1 MSGTVSGTGTRERGA
16 ARSARGGGYGPGV
29 RRGCTEFVN
38 SLRTPTDVGYY
49 VVGSAVFL
57 FVILRNRDSIDETTG
72 LSAGALMLPGVLAF
86 SMIFAALFGLAT
98 AVATEREDGTLLR
111 AKSLPHGTTG
121 YVVGQST
128 RTALEVCFSLTLL
141 LVPGLILL
149 DDGWS
154 GGVWGVPHTASLLVL
169 GVLASTPLGFAIG
182 SLVKNP
188 RTLGGWGFL
197 LMGGMVAI
205 SGTFFPLSALP
216 GWAAGL
222 AQVFPLYWLGHGL
235 RSAMLPDA
243 AAAGEIN
250 GTWQVWESYA
260 VLGAWALLGLVLAP
274 VLLRRMARRESG
286 ASMSARRETA
296 LQRY

>member
-1 MSGTVSGTGTRERGA
+1 MSEAVNGKGRGA
-16 ARSARGGGYGPGV
+16 SGARPAWGKGYGPGV
-29 RRGCTEFVN
+29 RRGCTEFMN
-38 SLRTPTDVGYY
+38 SLRTPTDLAYY
-49 VVGSAVFL
+49 VVGAAVFL
-57 FVILRNRDSIDETTG
+57 FIIFRGRSSIDETTQI
-72 LSAGALMLPGVLAF
+72 SAGALMLPGVLAF
-86 SMIFAALFGLAT
+86 TVIFGALFGLAT

-128 RTALEVCFSLTLL
+128 RAALEVTLSLSLL

-154 GGVWGVPHTASLLVL
+154 GGVAGVPHAASLLLL

-197 LMGGMVAI
+197 VMGGLVAI
-205 SGTFFPLSALP
+205 SGTFLPLAALP
-216 GWAAGL
+216 GWVAGL
-222 AQVFPLYWLGHGL
+222 AQVLPLYWLGHGL

-250 GTWQVWESYA
+250 ESWQVWESYA
-260 VLGAWALLGLVLAP
+260 ALGAWALVGLFLAP

-296 LQRY
+296 LQRF

>member
-1 MSGTVSGTGTRERGA
+1 MSNTANGTRTREPEAPRLAWGN
-16 ARSARGGGYGPGV
+16 GYGPGV
-29 RRGCTEFVN
+29 ARGRTEFMN
-38 SLRTPTDVGYY
+38 SLRTPSDVGYY
-49 VVGSAVFL
+49 IVGSTVFVL
-57 FVILRNRDSIDETTG
+57 VMFFNRDNIDETTG
-72 LSAGALMLPGVLAF
+72 ISAGALMLPGVLAF
-86 SMIFAALFGLAT
+86 TLIFGALMGLAT
-98 AVATEREDGTLLR
+98 SVATEREDGTLLR

-128 RTALEVCFSLTLL
+128 RVTLEVLFSLALL
-141 LVPGLILL
+141 LVPAFILL
-149 DDGWS
+149 DNAWS
-154 GGVWGVPHTASLLVL
+154 GGLWGVPHVASLVLL
-169 GVLASTPLGFAIG
+169 GVLAATPLGFAVG

-188 RTLGGWGFL
+188 RALGGWGFMV
-197 LMGGMVAI
+197 MGGLVGI
-205 SGTFFPLSALP
+205 SGIFFPLALLP

-250 GTWQVWESYA
+250 GSWQVWESYA
-260 VLGAWALLGLVLAP
+260 VLGAWALVGLVLAP

>member
-1 MSGTVSGTGTRERGA
+1 MSEAVSGAGERERGA
-16 ARSARGGGYGPGV
+16 ARFAWGHGYGPGV
-29 RRGCTEFVN
+29 RRGATEFLN
-38 SLRTPTDVGYY
+38 SLRTPADVGYY
-49 VVGSAVFL
+49 IVGSAVFL
-57 FVILRNRDSIDETTG
+57 VVMFLNRHSVDETTG
-72 LSAGALMLPGVLAF
+72 VSAGALMLPGVLGF
-86 SMIFAALFGLAT
+86 TIIFGALFGLAT
-98 AVATEREDGTLLR
+98 AVSTEREDGTLLR

-128 RTALEVCFSLTLL
+128 RAALEVVLSLVLL

-149 DDGWS
+149 DNAWS
-154 GGVWGVPHTASLLVL
+154 GGVWGVPHAASLVLL
-169 GVLASTPLGFAIG
+169 GVLASTPLGFAVG

-188 RTLGGWGFL
+188 RALGGWGFM
-197 LMGGMVAI
+197 LMSGLVGI
-205 SGTFFPLSALP
+205 SGTFFPLSVLP
-216 GWAAGL
+216 GWVAGL

-250 GTWQVWESYA
+250 GSWQVWESYA

>member
-1 MSGTVSGTGTRERGA
+1 MSEAVSQQDGREAGA
-16 ARSARGGGYGPGV
+16 ARFAWGKGYGPGV
-29 RRGCTEFVN
+29 RRGTTEFVN
-38 SLRTPTDVGYY
+38 SLRTPTDLTYY

-57 FVILRNRDSIDETTG
+57 FIILRNRNSIDETTG
-72 LSAGALMLPGVLAF
+72 ISSGALMLPGVLAF
-86 SMIFAALFGLAT
+86 TMIFAALFGLAT

-128 RTALEVCFSLTLL
+128 RAALEVCFSLTLL

-154 GGVWGVPHTASLLVL
+154 GGLWGVPHAASLLLL

-197 LMGGMVAI
+197 AMGGLVGI
-205 SGTFFPLSALP
+205 SGTFVPLSLLP
-216 GWAAGL
+216 GWLAGV

-250 GTWQVWESYA
+250 GSWQVWESYA
-260 VLGAWALLGLVLAP
+260 VLGAWALVGLLLAP

-286 ASMSARRETA
+286 AAVSARRETA
-296 LQRY
+296 LQRV

>member
-1 MSGTVSGTGTRERGA
+1 MSGTVSGTGARERGA
-16 ARSARGGGYGPGV
+16 ARPARGGGYGPGV
-29 RRGCTEFVN
+29 RRGCTEFMN

-49 VVGSAVFL
+49 VIGSAVFL
-57 FVILRNRDSIDETTG
+57 FVILRNRDNIDETTG

-154 GGVWGVPHTASLLVL
+154 GGVWGCRTRPRCWCSGCSPRPPRLRRRLAGQESAHARRL
-169 GVLASTPLGFAIG
+169 GVPVDGRHGRDLGYVLPAVG
-182 SLVKNP
+182 TA
-188 RTLGGWGFL
+188 RLGGR
-197 LMGGMVAI
+197 AR
-205 SGTFFPLSALP
+205 
-216 GWAAGL
+216 AGL
-222 AQVFPLYWLGHGL
+222 PLYWLGHGL

-286 ASMSARRETA
+286 ASMSARKETA